1 MMRNATD
8 ERGRLLCPVC
18 DRLIPPDEA
27 VVRPDLYIVHAACL
41 SEAPPPPEPPPP
53 RD

>member
-1 MMRNATD
+1 MRNATD

-27 VVRPDLYIVHAACL
+27 VVRADLYIVHAGCL
-41 SEAPPPPEPPPP
+41 SEAPPAAEPPPP
-53 RD
+53 QD